1 MWPCEQSDDNRE
13 WGALRW
19 GRNCG
24 WDPEGTGG
32 TGGDEGMAWA
42 YVSNVLVML
51 THHFENVSYW
61 SNLSATHS
69 SPSGTLLEI
78 FASVP
83 EFSSVGNCPI

>member
-1 MWPCEQSDDNRE
+1 
-13 WGALRW
+13 
-19 GRNCG
+19 
-24 WDPEGTGG
+24 
-32 TGGDEGMAWA
+32 MAWA